1 MRFKYLKKLLR
12 VTFFAVIVVTSCT
25 RENEED
31 LKPAIGQPICDTLNV
46 TFTKD
51 VLPIITLNCY
61 ICHGNGSMV
70 AGINL
75 QGYTRIKRQV
85 DNNLLLNVIKHS
97 PGYAQMPSGQAK
109 LAQCDINKIET
120 WVKRGA
126 IDN

>member
-1 MRFKYLKKLLR
+1 MRFKYSRKLLG
-12 VTFFAVIVVTSCT
+12 VMFVAVIVITSCT

-61 ICHGNGSMV
+61 ICHGNGSMI

-109 LAQCDINKIET
+109 LAQCDIDKIEA

>member
-1 MRFKYLKKLLR
+1 MRLKYSGKLLR

-109 LAQCDINKIET
+109 LAQCDIDKIEA